1 MTGSAPADRAGKY
14 ALVERER
21 RFLLAVAPQTSQ
33 AREVRRIT
41 DRYLTGT
48 RMRLRRVDRP
58 APVQPE
64 FKLTQKVPADRPGP
78 VQGTITNTYLS
89 EAEYDVFA
97 VLPAAVLTKTRLS
110 IPPLGIDVFDAPLHG
125 LVLAEAEFT
134 TDEDMYTFEPPTDI
148 VAEVTDDPR
157 FTGGR
162 LVQTHRADL
171 ISWLDDYGI
180 KLNPDTENHDH
191 NNPIHRS

>member
-1 MTGSAPADRAGKY
+1 MTGSASVERAGKY

-21 RFLLAVAPQTSQ
+21 RFLLAVAPETAQ
-33 AREVRRIT
+33 AREVRWIT

-58 APVQPE
+58 GSVQPE
-64 FKLTQKVPADRPGP
+64 LKLTQKVPADRPGP

-89 EAEYDVFA
+89 EAEYEVFA

-110 IPPLGIDVFDAPLHG
+110 FPPLGIDVFDAPLHG

-134 TDEDMYTFEPPTDI
+134 TDEDMHTFEPPMDV

-162 LVQTHRADL
+162 LVRAHRADL
-171 ISWLDDYGI
+171 ISWLGDYGI
-180 KLNPDTENHDH
+180 MLNSSAAGSRVGSGE
-191 NNPIHRS
+191 

>member
-1 MTGSAPADRAGKY
+1 MTGSTPADRAGKY
-14 ALVERER
+14 ALLERER
-21 RFLLAVAPQTSQ
+21 RFLLAVAPEPSQ

-48 RMRLRRVDRP
+48 RMRLRRVDRSV
-58 APVQPE
+58 PVQPE

-78 VQGTITNTYLS
+78 LQGTITNTYLS
-89 EAEYDVFA
+89 QAEYDVFA

-125 LVLAEAEFT
+125 LVLAEAEFA
-134 TDEDMYTFEPPTDI
+134 TDEDMYAFEPPSDI
-148 VAEVTDDPR
+148 VAEVTDDPH

-162 LVQTHRADL
+162 LVQAHRADL
-171 ISWLDDYGI
+171 ISWLNDYGI
-180 KLNPDTENHDH
+180 KINPG
-191 NNPIHRS
+191 HRER

>member
-1 MTGSAPADRAGKY
+1 MTESAPEDRAGKY

-21 RFLLAVAPQTSQ
+21 RFLLADVPEWSQ
-33 AREVRRIT
+33 ATEVRRIT

-58 APVQPE
+58 APLQPE

-78 VQGTITNTYLS
+78 LQGTITNTYLT

-97 VLPAAVLTKTRLS
+97 LLPAAVLTKTRLS
-110 IPPLGIDVFDAPLHG
+110 IPPLGIDVFDGPLQG
-125 LVLAEAEFT
+125 LVLAEVEFT
-134 TDEDMYTFEPPTDI
+134 TDADMYAFEPPSDI
-148 VAEVTDDPR
+148 VAEVTDDPH

-162 LVQTHRADL
+162 LVKARQADL

-180 KLNPDTENHDH
+180 KLNLG
-191 NNPIHRS
+191 HREP

>member
-1 MTGSAPADRAGKY
+1 MSPAPQVRGGDGVTGSAPADRAGKY

-21 RFLLAVAPQTSQ
+21 RFLLAAAPATSRAQ
-33 AREVRRIT
+33 EVRRIT

-48 RMRLRRVDRP
+48 RTRLRRVDRP
-58 APVQPE
+58 APLQPE

-78 VQGTITNTYLS
+78 VQGTITNIYLS
-89 EAEYDVFA
+89 ETEYDVFA
-97 VLPAAVLTKTRLS
+97 VLPSARLTKTRLS

-134 TDEDMYTFEPPTDI
+134 TDEDMHTFEPPSD
-148 VAEVTDDPR
+148 VVCEVTDDPR

-162 LVQTHRADL
+162 LVRAHRADL

-180 KLNPDTENHDH
+180 TLDPGC
-191 NNPIHRS
+191 

>member
-1 MTGSAPADRAGKY
+1 
-14 ALVERER
+14 LR
-21 RFLLAVAPQTSQ
+21 RSP
-33 AREVRRIT
+33 RKPGERRIT

-48 RMRLRRVDRP
+48 RLRLRRVDRSTL
-58 APVQPE
+58 AQPE

-97 VLPAAVLTKTRLS
+97 GLPAAVLTKTRLS

-125 LVLAEAEFT
+125 LVLAEAEFS
-134 TDEDMYTFEPPTDI
+134 TDEDTYAFQPPADL
-148 VAEVTDDPR
+148 VAEVTDDLR

-162 LVQTHRADL
+162 LVRAHRTDL

-180 KLNPDTENHDH
+180 KINQDH
-191 NNPIHRS
+191 RKPSP